1 MNLHCLISRARAR
14 GFTLVEAIATITII
28 ATIMAVV
35 SRVIFVSVDAYA
47 AATTR
52 AELNAALSSAMER
65 VCAEL
70 RQIPLVSGGSA
81 APDLASVSAT
91 SITWSTN
98 STLALTRSN
107 LTLAIAGGSA
117 STLLNNVTAL
127 SLTCYDESNAALAA
141 TLSGSACTPVRRVE
155 ITLSSQRD
163 GITETLRT
171 RVFLRSQ
178 IAGSST

>member
-1 MNLHCLISRARAR
+1 MTTRRSNSRRSAR

-35 SRVIFVSVDAYA
+35 SRVIFVSVDSYS

-52 AELNAALSSAMER
+52 AELHAALSSTMER
-65 VCAEL
+65 ACAEL
-70 RQIPLVSGGSA
+70 RQIPLVSGGST
-81 APDLASVSAT
+81 APDLVSVSAA

-98 STLALTRSN
+98 STLTLTGSD

-117 STLLNNVTAL
+117 STLLSNVTAF
-127 SLTCYDESNAALAA
+127 SLRCYDESNVALAA
-141 TLSGSACTPVRRVE
+141 TLSGSACTPVRRIE
-155 ITLSSQRD
+155 ITISTQRG